1 MLLGFGTTSTSS
13 AIPGA
18 FGCKSVDP
26 TVAVVSLG
34 FAAEVITAV
43 ASLVAPAAA
52 SVEEGVALALG
63 ASVAA
68 LVVAF
73 V

>member
-1 MLLGFGTTSTSS
+1 M
-13 AIPGA
+13 
-18 FGCKSVDP
+18 
-26 TVAVVSLG
+26 AVVSLG